1 MKKSILALLIAG
13 AFGMSSAAIAADK
26 AADKADSAA
35 TPQDPKLEQLD
46 KSHPATGGQKAE
58 APAKQ
63 PKLENLGD
71 AHPAAKEK
79 GQAGRAGDDVV
90 QQPGAAAGASRSAE
104 TQKTDKPAAADK
116 AADKSA
122 ESGSGAATGNTHW
135 SKIDTDNDNSVTPE
149 EMEKFL
155 QAKGG
160 SGASKDAGAAGPKGE
175 SGASAASDKP
185 DMKKEDASKAKDQDK
200 PQPK

>member
-1 MKKSILALLIAG
+1 MKKSTLALLIAG
-13 AFGMSSAAIAADK
+13 AFGMSSTAL
-26 AADKADSAA
+26 AADKADSTAA
-35 TPQDPKLEQLD
+35 PQDPKLEQLD

-63 PKLENLGD
+63 PKLEDVGA
-71 AHPAAKEK
+71 AHPATPKAEK
-79 GQAGRAGDDVV
+79 GQAGRAGDDVTP
-90 QQPGAAAGASRSAE
+90 QPGAAAGASRSAE

-122 ESGSGAATGNTHW
+122 ESSSGTATGNSHW
-135 SKIDTDNDNSVTPE
+135 GQIDTDNDNLVTPA

-160 SGASKDAGAAGPKGE
+160 SGASKDTGAAGPKGE

-185 DMKKEDASKAKDQDK
+185 DVKKEDASKAKDQDK